1 MTSYLKLHLEVFRIM
16 KDRIIEVLAKQLR
29 MDPSEINEN
38 SNIMEDLGADSLDL
52 VEILMTLESEMG
64 ITISDEDALT
74 LKTVGDCAE
83 YLERV
88 LGDK

>member
-1 MTSYLKLHLEVFRIM
+1 M
-16 KDRIIEVLAKQLR
+16 KERIIEVLAKQLR
-29 MDPSEINEN
+29 IDPSEINEN

-64 ITISDEDALT
+64 IVISDEDALT
-74 LKTVGDCAE
+74 LKTVGDVAV

-88 LGDK
+88 TGDK

>member
-1 MTSYLKLHLEVFRIM
+1 M
-16 KDRIIEVLAKQLR
+16 KERIIEVLAKQLR
-29 MDPSEINEN
+29 IDPSEITDD

-74 LKTVGDCAE
+74 LKTVGDVTD
-83 YLERV
+83 YLERITS
-88 LGDK
+88 DK

>member
-1 MTSYLKLHLEVFRIM
+1 MRERIV
-16 KDRIIEVLAKQLR
+16 DVLSKQLR
-29 MDPSEINEN
+29 IDPAEITDD
-38 SNIMEDLGADSLDL
+38 SNILDDLNADSLDL

-74 LKTVGDCAE
+74 LKTVGDVTE

-88 LGDK
+88 VGDK

>member
-1 MTSYLKLHLEVFRIM
+1 M

-64 ITISDEDALT
+64 IVISDEDALT
-74 LKTVGDCAE
+74 LKTVGDVAV

-88 LGDK
+88 TGEK

>member
-1 MTSYLKLHLEVFRIM
+1 M
-16 KDRIIEVLAKQLR
+16 KERIIDVLAKQLR
-29 MDPSEINEN
+29 IDPSEITED
-38 SNIMEDLGADSLDL
+38 SSIMDDLGADSLDL

-74 LKTVGDCAE
+74 LKTVGDVAD

-88 LGDK
+88 TVEK

>member
-1 MTSYLKLHLEVFRIM
+1 M
-16 KDRIIEVLAKQLR
+16 KERIIEVLAKQLR
-29 MDPSEINEN
+29 IDPSEINES

-64 ITISDEDALT
+64 IVISDEDALT
-74 LKTVGDCAE
+74 LKTVGDVAV

-88 LGDK
+88 TGDK

>member
-1 MTSYLKLHLEVFRIM
+1 MQE
-16 KDRIIEVLAKQLR
+16 RIIDVLAKQLR
-29 MDPSEINEN
+29 IDPSEITAD
-38 SNIMEDLGADSLDL
+38 SSIMDDLGADSLDL

-74 LKTVGDCAE
+74 LKTVGDVTD

-88 LGDK
+88 TAEK

>member
-1 MTSYLKLHLEVFRIM
+1 M
-16 KDRIIEVLAKQLR
+16 KERVINTLAKQLR
-29 MDPSEINEN
+29 MDASEINEN
-38 SNIMEDLGADSLDL
+38 SNIMEDLGADSLDI

-74 LKTVGDCAE
+74 LKTVGDVVA

-88 LGDK
+88 TNEK

>member
-1 MTSYLKLHLEVFRIM
+1 MVE
-16 KDRIIEVLAKQLR
+16 RIIEVLAKQLR
-29 MDPSEINEN
+29 IDASEITED

-74 LKTVGDCAE
+74 LKTVGDCAD

-88 LGDK
+88 TSER

>member
-1 MTSYLKLHLEVFRIM
+1 M
-16 KDRIIEVLAKQLR
+16 KERIIEVLAKQLR
-29 MDPSEINEN
+29 IDASEITDD

-74 LKTVGDCAE
+74 LKTVGDVTE
-83 YLERV
+83 YLERITAE
-88 LGDK
+88 K

>member
-1 MTSYLKLHLEVFRIM
+1 M
-16 KDRIIEVLAKQLR
+16 KERVISTLAKQLR
-29 MDPSEINEN
+29 MDESEINE
-38 SNIMEDLGADSLDL
+38 SSSIMEDLGADSLDI

-74 LKTVGDCAE
+74 LKTVGDVVE

-88 LGDK
+88 TGDK

>member
-1 MTSYLKLHLEVFRIM
+1 MTDFKEQ
-16 KDRIIEVLAKQLR
+16 IIEVLANQLR
-29 MDPSEINEN
+29 IDPSEITED
-38 SNIMEDLGADSLDL
+38 SNIMDDLGADSLDL

-74 LKTVGDCAE
+74 LKTVGDVAE

-88 LGDK
+88 TAE

>member
-1 MTSYLKLHLEVFRIM
+1 M
-16 KDRIIEVLAKQLR
+16 KERIIEVLAKQLR

-64 ITISDEDALT
+64 IVISDEDALT
-74 LKTVGDCAE
+74 LKTVGDVAV

-88 LGDK
+88 TGEK

>member
-1 MTSYLKLHLEVFRIM
+1 MREKIV
-16 KDRIIEVLAKQLR
+16 DVLSKQLR
-29 MDPSEINEN
+29 IDPSEITDS

-52 VEILMTLESEMG
+52 VEILMVLESEMG

-74 LKTVGDCAE
+74 LKTVGDVTA

-88 LGDK
+88 TGDE

>member
-1 MTSYLKLHLEVFRIM
+1 M
-16 KDRIIEVLAKQLR
+16 KERVINTLAKQLR
-29 MDPSEINEN
+29 MDASEINES
-38 SNIMEDLGADSLDL
+38 SNIMEDLGADSLDI

-74 LKTVGDCAE
+74 LKTVGDVVD

-88 LGDK
+88 TGDK

>member
-1 MTSYLKLHLEVFRIM
+1 MRFM
-16 KDRIIEVLAKQLR
+16 KERIIEVLAKQLR
-29 MDPSEINEN
+29 IDASEITDS

-74 LKTVGDCAE
+74 LKTVGDVTE
-83 YLERV
+83 YLERITTE
-88 LGDK
+88 K

>member
-1 MTSYLKLHLEVFRIM
+1 M
-16 KDRIIEVLAKQLR
+16 KEKVINTLAKQLR
-29 MDPSEINEN
+29 LDESEINES
-38 SNIMEDLGADSLDL
+38 SNIMEDLGADSLDI

-74 LKTVGDCAE
+74 LKTVGDVIE

-88 LGDK
+88 TGEK

>member
-1 MTSYLKLHLEVFRIM
+1 M

-29 MDPSEINEN
+29 LDPSEINEN
-38 SNIMEDLGADSLDL
+38 SNILEDLGADSLDL

-64 ITISDEDALT
+64 IVISDEDALT
-74 LKTVGDCAE
+74 LKTVGDVAA

-88 LGDK
+88 TGE